1 MPNTDI
7 APDQL
12 LVNTLR
18 GIIMDAS
25 RMANSGHPG
34 GAMSSADFASVLYSE
49 FLRFDPDR
57 PTWFNRDRFVLS
69 AGHES
74 ALLYGLL
81 HLAGFID
88 ADDLR
93 GFRQL
98 GSRTPGHPER
108 GETPGVE
115 ATTGPL
121 GQGFAMAVGMAVAE
135 TFLRAKVGKS
145 VVDHFTYVL
154 ASDGDLQEPIVF
166 GAASLAGLWGLGK
179 LIAYYDSNKV
189 QLAGP
194 VSRVDQ
200 ADYAKVF
207 TALGWHVQQVDGHD
221 REAIRQAI
229 QKAQAQKKK
238 PSLIIGHTVMAKGAA
253 TREGDFGTHGEPLP
267 PEEIAATKKNM
278 CLAEGACFQVPEAA
292 RAHFQARYPELRQ
305 AAGDWQDAL
314 ARRIKQADPD
324 FLAFWKAMNTG
335 RHELTLAMPEFE
347 PGKKIATRAAWG
359 ACLNMLKDALPT
371 LMGGSADLDPSN
383 QTAKFRDAVG
393 IFAADNPLGRNL
405 SFGVREF
412 PMAAILNGMALHGG
426 VIPFGATFLT
436 FSDYCRNAIR
446 MSALQKLPVL
456 YVFTHDSFHVGED
469 GPTHQPIE
477 HVASLRLIPD
487 LLDLRPADAG
497 ETALCLATAL
507 RQTDKP
513 SCLFLTRQGL
523 PVMDPKEFPAMA
535 EGVQRGGYVLKDC
548 DGEPELILMAS
559 GSEVALILDAARL
572 LEAEAPGRRIRV
584 VSMPSVA
591 LFEAQTQ
598 EYKDQVLPPAV
609 RRRVAVEAGRVEGWY
624 RYVGMDGLALGL
636 DHFGES
642 APASRLAE
650 KYGFT
655 APTVARKIRERY
667 FG

>member
-1 MPNTDI
+1 MAQTI

-12 LVNTLR
+12 VVNTLK
-18 GIIMDAS
+18 GLIMDAT
-25 RMANSGHPG
+25 RAANSGHPG

-49 FLRFDPDR
+49 FLNFDPER

-81 HLAGFID
+81 LLAGFID
-88 ADDLR
+88 DTDLA

-98 GSRTPGHPER
+98 GSRTPGHPEHDV
-108 GETPGVE
+108 TPGVE

-121 GQGFAMAVGMAVAE
+121 GQGFGMAVGMAQAE
-135 TFLRAKVGKS
+135 CFLRAKLGKK

-154 ASDGDLQEPIVF
+154 ASDGDMQEPVVM

-194 VSRVDQ
+194 TSRVDKT
-200 ADYAKVF
+200 DYAKVF
-207 TALGWHVQQVDGHD
+207 AAMGWHVQQVDGHD
-221 REAIRQAI
+221 RDQIRAAIK
-229 QKAQAQKKK
+229 KAQGQKSK

-253 TREGDFGTHGEPLP
+253 TREGDFGTHGEPLA
-267 PEEIAATKKNM
+267 PEEIAATKTAM
-278 CLAEGACFQVPEAA
+278 CLNQGICFEVPKAA
-292 RAHFQARYPELRQ
+292 KAHFQARFPELKKR
-305 AAGDWQDAL
+305 AKAWQDVL
-314 ARRIKQADPD
+314 ARTLKKADAE
-324 FLAFWKAMNTG
+324 FLGFWKAINTG
-335 RHELTLAMPEFE
+335 RAELPLAMPSFE
-347 PGKKIATRAAWG
+347 AGKKIATRQAWG
-359 ACLNMLKDALPT
+359 ACLNAMKDALPN
-371 LMGGSADLDPSN
+371 LVGGSADLDPSN

-393 IFAADNPLGRNL
+393 IFGADNPLGRNL

-426 VIPFGATFLT
+426 LIPFGATFLT

-487 LLDLRPADAG
+487 LLDLRPADAT
-497 ETALCLATAL
+497 ETALCLEIAL
-507 RQTDKP
+507 RQTAKP
-513 SCLFLTRQGL
+513 SCIFLTRQGL
-523 PVMDPKEFPAMA
+523 PVMDPAQFPAMA
-535 EGVQRGGYVLKDC
+535 EGVKKGGYVLKDC
-548 DGEPELILMAS
+548 QGTPELIMLAS
-559 GSEVALILDAARL
+559 GSEVPLILDAAAL
-572 LEAEAPGRRIRV
+572 LEAEAPGRKIRV

-591 LFEAQTQ
+591 LFEAQSP
-598 EYKDQVLPPAV
+598 EYKESVLPPAV
-609 RRRVAVEAGRVEGWY
+609 RKRVAIEAGRPEGWY
-624 RYVGMDGLALGL
+624 RYVGLDGLALGL

-642 APASRLAE
+642 APADKLAE

-655 APTVARKIRERY
+655 APTVARKVRERY